1 MDNLKPNNFVKILKY
16 GFFLFIRNFQKL
28 RNKLCENGKT
38 NNLKSESNLLL

>member
-16 GFFLFIRNFQKL
+16 DFFLFIRNFQKL

-38 NNLKSESNLLL
+38 NNLKYESNLLL